1 MAVSSP
7 NAGESRLKA
16 RPLQTQLGADEG
28 LTCGSGEIH
37 PQVVTSY
44 SLSNFQ
50 IVSDSVQRQP
60 QVATGGGCLTAALSS
75 PYAVVARLKARPLQ
89 TALGRDEGLN
99 GGSGETY
106 PQNLSNNELANSN
119 ESAHKIC
126 PTPPRP
132 LDAKKKNK
140 RRQKTKNKKKSH

>member
-126 PTPPRP
+126 PTPPG
-132 LDAKKKNK
+132 
-140 RRQKTKNKKKSH
+140 H